1 MRKITLFAM
10 LLVGILAGRAQSAIV
25 GTYDGSI
32 SPVHMNG
39 AGEELTGKS
48 VVISET
54 DKGGINVTLPSFVL
68 MTGMS
73 TQEVTVEDVVVTY
86 NEDGTC
92 TLSSDSV
99 VITPVNPMNPDMV
112 MVPYKSTLTGVVGN
126 GSIELAVAVPVQ
138 PGVIMTTATFKGAKK
153 FELTSM
159 NPQDGAKETTVY
171 AVQMVF
177 SKDITIELP
186 EGGIDI
192 VNNET
197 QEVVKIT
204 RYYSDEWS
212 PKNQATFQFEQVMV
226 PGKDGKDELQDQYIE
241 TPGTYTCTI
250 PAGVIKSVD
259 GEEFPET
266 TFSFTII
273 GTFSLASYSPS
284 ETTQLD
290 KIELTFDKEIVEV
303 GNVSGM
309 CVADLYWSTFISLKE
324 EVVISEDK
332 KTVTLELETPITEV
346 GKWFLDLSQGVFVS
360 ADGVNEYTSMS
371 FEVIDP
377 APSFFTTYNDG
388 DKVKELGS
396 TFEITFKNVDEVKLV
411 QETLSVYLP
420 GSGEA
425 TGTATLVD
433 NKIVVSFNQQFVEEG
448 DYLFHIPAG
457 MFTMDGVANE
467 ERQINVTLFS
477 FAITPLEVISV
488 TPQVGQVDK
497 IEKIVVTFNQLVSP
511 SYNEDWQMISRE
523 IKLTCGEQVYTLT
536 YAPESWN
543 LTNDVVY
550 LVNAEWVDAEG
561 KYVSTPI
568 TAEGTYTLNLADI
581 VVDHAGEDIID
592 EWGYPSTV
600 WHSKNQSCEGTYTW
614 TIGEVDNAVDFVGA
628 ETGEQTIYDILGRR
642 VEKVTEAGL
651 YIVNGKKVVIK

>member
-25 GTYDGSI
+25 KLELQTVTPSEAT
-32 SPVHMNG
+32 PVTTVDNIQMIFS
-39 AGEELTGKS
+39 K
-48 VVISET
+48 
-54 DKGGINVTLPSFVL
+54 
-68 MTGMS
+68 
-73 TQEVTVEDVVVTY
+73 EVTVT
-86 NEDGTC
+86 
-92 TLSSDSV
+92 
-99 VITPVNPMNPDMV
+99 
-112 MVPYKSTLTGVVGN
+112 
-126 GSIELAVAVPVQ
+126 
-138 PGVIMTTATFKGAKK
+138 
-153 FELTSM
+153 
-159 NPQDGAKETTVY
+159 
-171 AVQMVF
+171 
-177 SKDITIELP
+177 LP
-186 EGGIDI
+186 EGGIDV
-192 VNNET
+192 VNNVT
-197 QEVVKIT
+197 NDIVKIVSVMDNP
-204 RYYSDEWS
+204 YLD
-212 PKNQATFQFEQVMV
+212 KNFVIFEFEQVMV
-226 PGKDGKDELQDQYIE
+226 PGKDGKDELQAQRIT
-241 TPGTYTCTI
+241 TPGTYTYTI

-259 GEEFPET
+259 GDEFAEQT
-266 TFSFTII
+266 FTFSVV
-273 GTFSLASYSPS
+273 GTFPLSSYSPS

-290 KIELTFDKEIVEV
+290 KIELTFEKEIVQV

-309 CVADLYWSTFISLKE
+309 AVSDLYWSTFISLKE

-332 KTVTLELETPITEV
+332 KTVTLELETPITEA
-346 GKWFLDLSQGVFVS
+346 GQWFLDLYQGVFVS
-360 ADGVNEYTSMS
+360 ADGVNENASLS
-371 FEVIDP
+371 FNVIDST
-377 APSFFTTYNDG
+377 PSFFTTYNDG
-388 DKVKELGS
+388 DKVKELGN
-396 TFEITFKNVDEVKLV
+396 TFEITFKNVNEVKLV

-420 GSGEA
+420 GGGEEE
-425 TGTATLVD
+425 GTATLKD
-433 NKIVVSFNQQFVEEG
+433 NKIVVAFNQQFVEEG

-457 MFTMDGVANE
+457 MFTMDDVANE
-467 ERQINVTLFS
+467 ERQINVNLYTFT
-477 FAITPLEVISV
+477 ITPLEVVSV
-488 TPQVGQVDK
+488 TPQVGQVEQ

-561 KYVSTPI
+561 KYVSTPV

-628 ETGEQTIYDILGRR
+628 EAGEQTIYDILGRR
-642 VEKVTEAGL
+642 VEKITEAGL